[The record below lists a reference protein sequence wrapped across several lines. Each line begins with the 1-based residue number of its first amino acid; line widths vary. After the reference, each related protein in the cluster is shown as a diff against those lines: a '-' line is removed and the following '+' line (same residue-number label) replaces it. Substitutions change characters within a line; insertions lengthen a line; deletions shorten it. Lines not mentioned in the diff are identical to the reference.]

1 MEEAKKVK
9 PTVVVNAANV
19 YLKHGGGVAGALNK
33 ATNNAMQVESDDY
46 IATNGPLKVGG
57 SCVLSGHN
65 LAKHCLH
72 VVGPNVNKG
81 EDIQLLKSAYEN
93 FNQHEVLLAP
103 LLSAGIFGADPIH
116 SLRVCVDTVRTNV
129 YLAVFDKNLY
139 DKLVSS
145 FLEMKSEKQV
155 EQKIAEIPKE
165 EVKPFIT
172 ESKPSVEQRKQDD
185 KKIKACVE
193 EVTTTL
199 EETKFLTENLLLYID
214 INGNLHPDS
223 ATLVSDIDITFLKK
237 DAPYIV
243 GDVVQEGVLTA
254 VVIPTKKAGGTTE
267 MLAKALRKV
276 PTDNYITTY
285 PGQGLNGYTVE
296 EAKTVLK
303 KV

>member
-1 MEEAKKVK
+1 
-9 PTVVVNAANV
+9 
-19 YLKHGGGVAGALNK
+19 
-33 ATNNAMQVESDDY
+33 
-46 IATNGPLKVGG
+46 
-57 SCVLSGHN
+57 
-65 LAKHCLH
+65 
-72 VVGPNVNKG
+72 
-81 EDIQLLKSAYEN
+81 
-93 FNQHEVLLAP
+93 
-103 LLSAGIFGADPIH
+103 
-116 SLRVCVDTVRTNV
+116 
-129 YLAVFDKNLY
+129 
-139 DKLVSS
+139 
-145 FLEMKSEKQV
+145 MKSEKQV

-303 KV
+303 KCKSAFYILPSIISNEKQEILGTVSWNLREMLAHAEETRMRLVLNHPFSTSISVIIQFPVYLLQLIARNLNWVVL